1 MPSPA
6 TSPFATAVSRR
17 SGELGEAREA
27 IDADGKWVLPGGI
40 DSHVHIAQ
48 PSGEGIVMADDF
60 ESATRSAI
68 IGGNTTVLPFCLQE
82 KGTSLRGSVEAYHA
96 KAEGRCYTDVSFHLI
111 ISDPTS
117 QVLGQELSALVR
129 YGYTSFKVFMA
140 HEGLALNDRQMLEV
154 MVVARE
160 TRALVMV
167 HGENYDI
174 IRFLTDQ
181 FETEGKMAPGSML
194 PPAR

>member
-1 MPSPA
+1 M
-6 TSPFATAVSRR
+6 
-17 SGELGEAREA
+17 
-27 IDADGKWVLPGGI
+27 LP
-40 DSHVHIAQ
+40 
-48 PSGEGIVMADDF
+48 
-60 ESATRSAI
+60 
-68 IGGNTTVLPFCLQE
+68 
-82 KGTSLRGSVEAYHA
+82 
-96 KAEGRCYTDVSFHLI
+96 DVSFHLI

-117 QVLGQELSALVR
+117 QMLGRELSALVR

-160 TRALVMV
+160 TRALVMA

-181 FETEGKMAPGSML
+181 FETEGKMAPRFHAASRPVIAEREAARRAIALAELSNVPLMVAHVCNREAMEEIRHARQRGLKIFGETCPQYLVLTADDLDGLNMEGAKYVCSPPL
-194 PPAR
+194 PDVALMSRC